1 MVRSFKL
8 TANKQAALSKSNLRD
23 AEIANHHSTF
33 TVQYSLFVCLFVYLS
48 VYLYVSCSVRCVMSV
63 SLLHYIS
70 TLMMANKRHY

>member
-23 AEIANHHSTF
+23 AEIATHHSTF

-48 VYLYVSCSVRCVMSV
+48 VYLYVSCSVRLRYVCQFIA
-63 SLLHYIS
+63 LYF
-70 TLMMANKRHY
+70 YPYDGE